1 MLKRRSIKTKLV
13 VALTLLLASVCL
25 LATSG
30 VIGLRRYRQLAESV
44 SQGMREV
51 RITNDLYR
59 FAEALRLSNTRID
72 GPDLRSQILNSDALT
87 LQARHLDDNHFDFAR
102 HLFRRNL
109 ESYEAIAQA
118 GRRESLLIDA
128 DQRFRNIADIRD
140 AFEDF
145 ESVLRKPEDAD
156 SYPARLKSRLDHLV
170 AITERHA
177 ETLNANT
184 NQFSGGVK
192 ATYRTWHAITLVCA
206 AIAVILVGLLLW
218 SFWAM
223 LVQPF
228 RTLLDGSRLVARGEF
243 GHRIY
248 LETGD
253 ELNELADAMNDM
265 SDKFQSAY
273 TRLDELRQNLEREV
287 QVRTREVIRNEQLA
301 SVGFL
306 AAGVAH
312 EINNP
317 LTTIAW
323 AAESLES
330 QIEEFS
336 DADHAPLATALL
348 STLRQIQ
355 SEAFRCKGI
364 TDRLLDFS
372 RMSEVRRE
380 PIDLTSLV
388 ADVVDL
394 VTKVGEFR
402 CKTVRTHGEDPVV
415 AHVNGH
421 QIRQVVLN
429 LVTNALESVDAN
441 GSVDVTVRG
450 DERYAYVTVDDDG
463 CGMSEDVLHHLFEPF
478 FTRRRDGTG
487 TGLGLSITY
496 RIVSQHGGKLLPSSP
511 GVGLGS
517 QMQLV
522 LPLLPESG
530 NQTQPHHQTQ
540 PDHQPS
546 PAGRR
551 PASIDESCQAA

>member
-25 LATSG
+25 LAASG
-30 VIGLRRYRQLAESV
+30 VVGLRRYRQLAESV

-128 DQRFRNIADIRD
+128 DQRLRNIADIRD

-145 ESVLRKPEDAD
+145 ESVLRKPDDAD
-156 SYPARLKSRLDHLV
+156 SYPARLKSRLDRLV
-170 AITERHA
+170 DETERHA

-330 QIEEFS
+330 QLEEF
-336 DADHAPLATALL
+336 DAADPDHANLADALP

-380 PIDLTSLV
+380 PIDLTTLV

-402 CKTVRTHGEDPVV
+402 CKTVRTHGDDPVV

-441 GSVDVTVRG
+441 GSVDITVRG
-450 DERYAYVTVDDDG
+450 DEQHAYVTVDDDG
-463 CGMSEDVLHHLFEPF
+463 CGMSDDVLHHLFEPF

-517 QMQLV
+517 RMQLV

-530 NQTQPHHQTQ
+530 NQTQPGNQRSLGDQ
-540 PDHQPS
+540 
-546 PAGRR
+546 R
-551 PASIDESCQAA
+551 PARIDKPSQAA

>member
-13 VALTLLLASVCL
+13 VALTLLLGSVCL
-25 LATSG
+25 LAASG
-30 VIGLRRYRQLAESV
+30 LLGLRRYRQLADSV
-44 SQGMREV
+44 SQGMKEV
-51 RITNDLYR
+51 RIANDLYR
-59 FAEALRLSNTRID
+59 FAEALRFSNTRID
-72 GPDLRSQILNSDALT
+72 SRHDRDAFS
-87 LQARHLDDNHFDFAR
+87 LQAGHLEDDHVAFAR
-102 HLFRRNL
+102 AVFRRNL
-109 ESYEAIAQA
+109 DSYEAIAA
-118 GRRESLLIDA
+118 SGNRESLLIDQAQRLDNLARIREAHTELESILLKA
-128 DQRFRNIADIRD
+128 DD
-140 AFEDF
+140 
-145 ESVLRKPEDAD
+145 PET
-156 SYPARLKSRLDHLV
+156 YPARLRSRLDRLV
-170 AITERHA
+170 RETRKHA
-177 ETLNANT
+177 ETLNANM
-184 NQFSGGVK
+184 NQFSSGVK
-192 ATYRTWHAITLVCA
+192 ATYRTWHAVTLVCA
-206 AIAVILVGLLLW
+206 ALSVLLVGLLLW

-273 TRLDELRQNLEREV
+273 TGLDDLRRNLEREV
-287 QVRTREVIRNEQLA
+287 QDRTREVIRNEQLA

-330 QIEEFS
+330 QLEDLAETERPS
-336 DADHAPLATALL
+336 VNHDLATALH
-348 STLRQIQ
+348 STLGQIQ

-380 PIDLTSLV
+380 PTDLVKLV
-388 ADVVDL
+388 HDVVEL
-394 VTKVGEFR
+394 VSKVGEFR
-402 CKTVRTHGEDPVV
+402 CKTIRTHGDREVT
-415 AHVNGH
+415 AYVNVH

-429 LVTNALESVDAN
+429 LVTNALESVDSE
-441 GSVDVTVRG
+441 GSVDITVGG
-450 DERYAYVTVDDDG
+450 DDRHANVIVVDDG
-463 CGMSEDVLHHLFEPF
+463 CGMSEDVLKHLFEPF

-496 RIVSQHGGKLLPSSP
+496 RIVSQHGGKLTPSSE
-511 GVGLGS
+511 GAGRGS
-517 QMQLV
+517 QMELI
-522 LPLLPESG
+522 LPLVPPSGTDDEPILHDYRWNHESY
-530 NQTQPHHQTQ
+530 QV
-540 PDHQPS
+540 
-546 PAGRR
+546 A
-551 PASIDESCQAA
+551 